1 MKISRKMKLLLVKQQ
16 FIITNLAFI
25 SALSTRIT
33 LFQSRAM
40 KYNSLEF
47 IKIQQ
52 LLLATQFSLKSSISI
67 TIILNIWIL
76 LRYLPFPKSSIHSLL
91 SKTLEL
97 SIYSIR
103 LIWKKLLVMKI
114 FLLIKFISNKFS
126 QKHQS
131 VLSN

>member
-16 FIITNLAFI
+16 YIIINLAFI

-33 LFQSRAM
+33 LFQSRVM

-103 LIWKKLLVMKI
+103 LIWKRLLVMKI